1 VFHPE
6 HWAEAFINA
15 LGADAEK
22 GLACLK
28 ALIPP
33 VKSVHGALF
42 GRTAARELERLL
54 RDGAKEAGFSG
65 REAEYAI
72 RFTALLI
79 EKNQIE
85 RIDLI
90 ASNIEKRLDKLK
102 GVLEIT
108 AESAAPMDKTF
119 EENLR
124 KQIQEKTGAAD
135 VKLSA
140 RIVPEILGGYRLR
153 IGGLCID
160 ASLKGQLAKMAE
172 ELGSW

>member
-1 VFHPE
+1 
-6 HWAEAFINA
+6 
-15 LGADAEK
+15 
-22 GLACLK
+22 
-28 ALIPP
+28 
-33 VKSVHGALF
+33 
-42 GRTAARELERLL
+42 
-54 RDGAKEAGFSG
+54 
-65 REAEYAI
+65 
-72 RFTALLI
+72 
-79 EKNQIE
+79 
-85 RIDLI
+85 
-90 ASNIEKRLDKLK
+90 
-102 GVLEIT
+102 
-108 AESAAPMDKTF
+108 MDKTF